1 MTVIKRFSSRY
12 KVTSNPLL
20 SERRIEL
27 VAIAFTVVL
36 LVQVLYSILR
46 LSTLSEPE
54 SIAPALD
61 VMIASDPIAIE
72 LVSAELSEELRAR
85 PLFWPS
91 RRTRENEA
99 VPASAAEK
107 TSARQTE
114 LKKIK
119 LVGIFGAGESAG
131 IIALVQGK
139 KRRILVGEVV
149 EGWSLDSV
157 ARNEAVFADGHR
169 RKTLILLP
177 QEYIATAGAADSRGS
192 GPAPGHEGGSV
203 AGPRSVPAAEKKAG
217 EKAGK
222 ENAGKRSLG
231 LGFGGNGNK

>member
-12 KVTSNPLL
+12 RETANPLL

-27 VAIAFTVVL
+27 VAVALTVVL

-46 LSTLSEPE
+46 LSNLSEPE

-99 VPASAAEK
+99 VPASAAKK
-107 TSARQTE
+107 TSARKTE
-114 LKKIK
+114 LDKVK

-131 IIALVQGK
+131 IIALVRGK
-139 KRRILVGEVV
+139 KQRILVGEAV

-157 ARNEAVFADGHR
+157 ARNEVVFSDGRR
-169 RKTLILLP
+169 RKVLILQP
-177 QEYIATAGAADSRGS
+177 QKYVAASATSDSSGAIPTS
-192 GPAPGHEGGSV
+192 GARPKSV
-203 AGPRSVPAAEKKAG
+203 AGPGAAPAAAKDKTA
-217 EKAGK
+217 
-222 ENAGKRSLG
+222 KRSLG